1 MYVNAQHMQI
11 FIACFFLLI
20 DWLIDW
26 IVAAIAELLDNA
38 VDEVTQISFMFYCV
52 TEVVTRGYQ
61 HHTVDL
67 CVSCF

>member
-1 MYVNAQHMQI
+1 MT
-11 FIACFFLLI
+11 
-20 DWLIDW
+20 
-26 IVAAIAELLDNA
+26 AIAELLDNA

-67 CVSCF
+67 CVSCFLKLSPKLNFS